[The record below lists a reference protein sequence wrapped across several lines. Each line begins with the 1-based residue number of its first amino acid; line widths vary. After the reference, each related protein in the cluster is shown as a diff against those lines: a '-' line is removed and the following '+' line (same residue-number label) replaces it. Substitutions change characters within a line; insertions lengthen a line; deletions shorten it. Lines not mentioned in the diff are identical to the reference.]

1 MVLQDGHAQGD
12 AGGLHSTRGP
22 LISLPYNACAVVGKT
37 SPKHALWDLLKKER
51 EEERKEVNSL
61 KYIWTKKLLKLK
73 KTAAATQKE
82 TDTPPPPHCYSHD
95 GTVLNRTFVRL
106 KLC

>member
-37 SPKHALWDLLKKER
+37 SPKQALWDLLKKRGKKKER
-51 EEERKEVNSL
+51 
-61 KYIWTKKLLKLK
+61 
-73 KTAAATQKE
+73 
-82 TDTPPPPHCYSHD
+82 
-95 GTVLNRTFVRL
+95 RL
-106 KLC
+106 TL